1 MNIFLGWIAARLNLY
16 LSLNHGLS
24 LGLNIGLNLGLNL
37 SLNLSPCRRPPP
49 DTIRFSSRSRR
60 W

>member
-24 LGLNIGLNLGLNL
+24 LGLNLGLNL
-37 SLNLSPCRRPPP
+37 SPNLSPCRRPPP